1 MEPINALR
9 KRAEEKRDFAIQMAR
24 QVYQRDLAAIE
35 ALDRSLPLQVAPEP
49 EAMQDAKNTI
59 SVMRAL
65 IQPGKP
71 FTAAD
76 MVDWLSAAQPG
87 QSFNPLTVRAYL
99 SRLGSAGEIRKLY
112 QNGKNYARWISAAS
126 YDQAPDLER
135 KQLRHLIAD
144 ILKVAGK
151 PLGVVEITVALRD
164 MGYRVD
170 VTPRTVRK
178 AVSDCLRR
186 LKGHEFERGI
196 DGRWQVRG

>member
-1 MEPINALR
+1 
-9 KRAEEKRDFAIQMAR
+9 
-24 QVYQRDLAAIE
+24 
-35 ALDRSLPLQVAPEP
+35 
-49 EAMQDAKNTI
+49 
-59 SVMRAL
+59 MRAL

-126 YDQAPDLER
+126 YEQAPDLER
-135 KQLRHLIAD
+135 KQFRHLIAD

-151 PLGVVEITVALRD
+151 PLGVMEITVALRD
-164 MGYRVD
+164 GLPGGRYSDDGLAIACGGSRGTSLSGELMGGG
-170 VTPRTVRK
+170 P
-178 AVSDCLRR
+178 
-186 LKGHEFERGI
+186 
-196 DGRWQVRG
+196 